1 MTENI
6 SFRRLWIR
14 SKRHFSGQTI
24 LKPGLG
30 GIADTYLRK
39 NRTFIAV
46 LTAVLIGFTGCSRN
60 DTFRYDTPDEALVD
74 YALFLKKV
82 GGKKRVST
90 ADLISLTMEWHTT
103 GDSVRRCIA
112 RNATDAET
120 DYSIRFAALNDSIT
134 VCMENMVDSR
144 PRNYTDYLSVLS
156 ALNDVEKDA
165 VSDSL
170 IASVHRFYDKAGTA
184 PVFAGNDRAVIRRYE
199 RILDDAIDKGF
210 NSKQDVFRFLH
221 DEDVA
226 FRSFLNHLPTLG
238 SFSLESISSKSKIL
252 TTRMFNLA
260 AGHSPMFTKAEIVLI
275 LTIRQNR
282 RVIQNSHKCLEDIR
296 TLKLTDANQ
305 QTAYLWMILQPW
317 IIIDD
322 FSYFLLDKEQLELLE
337 SIAAETGKAP
347 KKLPGSRFPIDVE
360 TLPSTLIKT
369 RISYPDK

>member
-1 MTENI
+1 M
-6 SFRRLWIR
+6 
-14 SKRHFSGQTI
+14 
-24 LKPGLG
+24 
-30 GIADTYLRK
+30 
-39 NRTFIAV
+39 
-46 LTAVLIGFTGCSRN
+46 
-60 DTFRYDTPDEALVD
+60 
-74 YALFLKKV
+74 
-82 GGKKRVST
+82 
-90 ADLISLTMEWHTT
+90 ISLTKEWHTT
-103 GDSVRRCIA
+103 GDSVRRCID

-120 DYSIRFAALNDSIT
+120 DYSIRFAALNDSIS

-144 PRNYTDYLSVLS
+144 PRSYTDYLSVLS
-156 ALNDVEKDA
+156 ALDDVEKDA

-184 PVFAGNDRAVIRRYE
+184 PVFAGNDRAIIRRYE

-226 FRSFLNHLPTLG
+226 FRSFLKHLPTLG
-238 SFSLESISSKSKIL
+238 GFSLESISSKSKLL

-260 AGHSPMFTKAEIVLI
+260 AGHTPMFTKAEIVLI

-317 IIIDD
+317 IIIDE
-322 FSYFLLDKEQLELLE
+322 FSYSLLDQEQLELLE